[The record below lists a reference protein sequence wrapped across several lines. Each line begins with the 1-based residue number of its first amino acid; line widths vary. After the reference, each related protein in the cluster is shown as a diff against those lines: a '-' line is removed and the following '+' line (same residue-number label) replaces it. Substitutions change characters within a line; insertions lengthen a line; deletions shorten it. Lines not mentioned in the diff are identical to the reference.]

1 MNYGNR
7 NVYLL
12 HIKKRSLLKQIPLWN
27 FVIDKYFDPLNIKLK
42 CINDSIVKWKMTYR
56 SNLTG
61 TTVKGLMAYV
71 GLSLICDAIKDDV
84 VLDTKLYRLT
94 MSKTCS
100 MIILNVF
107 ENYNNKWNIIL
118 FSSSKCIPLFWVI
131 VHTCSL
137 DCLDYI
143 FSF

>member
-1 MNYGNR
+1 
-7 NVYLL
+7 
-12 HIKKRSLLKQIPLWN
+12 
-27 FVIDKYFDPLNIKLK
+27 
-42 CINDSIVKWKMTYR
+42 MTYR

-84 VLDTKLYRLT
+84 VLDTKLYRLK

-107 ENYNNKWNIIL
+107 ENYDDK
-118 FSSSKCIPLFWVI
+118 
-131 VHTCSL
+131 
-137 DCLDYI
+137 
-143 FSF
+143 